1 MNVFL
6 TVIYGSNIGW
16 PRKLTFDLEAEMLV
30 IGLYME
36 TSQCVLAHEQSR
48 NRQYESSAT
57 LTPGAKQLKQCGKL
71 NFSFHQIQQFYHLIE
86 VGCRQ
91 SAFI

>member
-1 MNVFL
+1 MCMNVVL

-36 TSQCVLAHEQSR
+36 TSQCVLAHAQQSR

-71 NFSFHQIQQFYHLIE
+71 NFSFHQMQF
-86 VGCRQ
+86 
-91 SAFI
+91 